1 MPNAQY
7 SIYVLNI
14 EHCSHSQ
21 FSIACCS
28 YNQQFVLYIH
38 IHTVY
43 VTTYVHV
50 RMLYIWETSG
60 FVTFR
65 AIQQIVIYSILFAR
79 LSSVQNI
86 YNSAIPCE
94 AVAFLYMNC
103 SFLSYHSSERA
114 QVEIY
119 VLADGFAKKT
129 INDLN
134 GIILCFPSSTFF
146 VLPISSS
153 YKWFASYMAMLRVP
167 VSAICMNCRN
177 MYECAEN

>member
-38 IHTVY
+38 IHTNY

-103 SFLSYHSSERA
+103 SFLFYHSSERA

-146 VLPISSS
+146 RYRFHPLT
-153 YKWFASYMAMLRVP
+153 
-167 VSAICMNCRN
+167 NG
-177 MYECAEN
+177 